1 MPDPTPLDELMT
13 AWRKLGE
20 ESLTAVRRAFDAGR
34 AQPFA
39 ASAAEDAPAPPP
51 PPPPHADEPPPPAPD
66 AAADLRAILER
77 VESIDA
83 RLAHIEASLAAL
95 TLVDDDVSWLAD
107 DDYDDDDIDDIIP
120 VRGME
125 LRVKGMKRGRKRR
138 KK

>member
-34 AQPFA
+34 AQSFGG
-39 ASAAEDAPAPPP
+39 SAAADASPPSGDAPPP
-51 PPPPHADEPPPPAPD
+51 PPADEPPAAPPPD
-66 AAADLRAILER
+66 IAHDLRAILER
-77 VESIDA
+77 VESIDE

-95 TLVDDDVSWLAD
+95 TLVDDDVSWIDD
-107 DDYDDDDIDDIIP
+107 DDYDDEDILP